1 MVEVACADW
10 FFSII
15 TTLGTIFPFYVI
27 CELFL
32 TSMFYKL
39 EKGKH
44 CLKVEYCLK
53 YFCNLSS
60 LAERALKDCIAL
72 FGAGANQDFCRCI
85 FWQENNL
92 NVKVLVRVFP
102 TGS

>member
-1 MVEVACADW
+1 M
-10 FFSII
+10 
-15 TTLGTIFPFYVI
+15 I

-32 TSMFYKL
+32 TSMFYRL

-60 LAERALKDCIAL
+60 LAEKALKDCIAL

-92 NVKVLVRVFP
+92 NVKVLVHVFP